1 MLVFKK
7 VKFKNFGS
15 FGNTFTQI
23 DLDRHNTVLVSG
35 KNGHGKSF
43 ALLDSITFG
52 LFGKPFRKVNIPQLT
67 NSVNQKD
74 CVVEVE
80 FNTPKHS
87 YRVVR
92 GLQPKVFEIYK
103 DGDLLPQNAK
113 AKDYQNMLEEQ
124 ILRMNY
130 KSFMQIVILG
140 SSSFVP
146 FMQLSN
152 NDRREV
158 IEDILDIKIFSVMN
172 SLLKVKLSQLKE
184 NLNEIE
190 NKVTISKEK
199 IDLQKSH
206 VETLENKSQ
215 ESIEKNTSKLQSL
228 IDEGKA
234 KQTKINEIST
244 KIDDIR
250 SQMPDKEQ
258 FLTSLKGI
266 EKSENELE
274 GNLKRLNKDI
284 KFYTSNTNCP
294 SCKQEIDEDFR
305 KETLEEKESEKVNV
319 EDRLNHIETLIQET
333 SDRIENIDQK
343 EKEIREQEKLIVE
356 QKSMIK
362 SLYSQIQY
370 IEQEIDDLKNNR
382 GNIEEEKDKLYEFC
396 ETQRKT
402 LSEKDS
408 LLNQKY
414 NYDVVY
420 DLLKD
425 AGIKAKIIKYY
436 LPIINKLINKYLS
449 SMNFFANFTLDEEFN
464 ETIKSR
470 HRDTFSYMSF
480 SEGEKLRIDLA
491 LILSWREIAKLK
503 NSASCNLL
511 ILDEVFDSS
520 LDAMG
525 TDDLMKLLDD
535 LSINTNVFVISHK
548 SDQLADKFSNY
559 LTFEKKNNF
568 SRIK

>member
-1 MLVFKK
+1 MLVFKR

-23 DLDRHNTVLVSG
+23 DLDRYNTVLVSG

-52 LFGKPFRKVNIPQLT
+52 LFGKPFRRVNIPQLT
-67 NSVNQKD
+67 NSINQKD

-80 FNTPKHS
+80 FTTPKHS

-92 GLQPKVFEIYK
+92 GLHPKIFEIYK

-113 AKDYQNMLEEQ
+113 AKDYQRILEEQ

-172 SLLKVKLSQLKE
+172 SLLKIKLSQLKE

-190 NKVTISKEK
+190 NKITISKEK
-199 IDLQKSH
+199 IDLQESYVK
-206 VETLENKSQ
+206 TLENKSQ
-215 ESIEKNTSKLQSL
+215 ESLEKNKTKLQSL

-234 KQTKINEIST
+234 KQTKINEISN
-244 KIDDIR
+244 KIDEIR
-250 SQMPDKEQ
+250 EQMADKEQ

-266 EKSENELE
+266 EKTENEIE
-274 GNLKRLNKDI
+274 GNLKRLKKDI
-284 KFYTSNTNCP
+284 TFYTSNTSCP
-294 SCKQEIDEDFR
+294 SCKQEIDEEFR
-305 KETLEEKESEKVNV
+305 KETLSQKEKEQINL
-319 EDRLNHIETLIQET
+319 EDRLDGVEKLIQET
-333 SDRIENIDQK
+333 SERIELISNK
-343 EKEIREQEKLIVE
+343 EEEIRTQENLILEQT
-356 QKSMIK
+356 SMIK

-370 IEQEIDDLKNNR
+370 IEQEISDLQHNRHNIDD
-382 GNIEEEKDKLYEFC
+382 EKDKLYGFC

-402 LSEKDS
+402 LEEKD
-408 LLNQKY
+408 LLLTQKY
-414 NYDVVY
+414 NYDIVY

-425 AGIKAKIIKYY
+425 AGIKGKIIKYY